1 MAKRSTFLQSCSALF
16 KDRRGNFA
24 VMGAVMVPVL
34 LATGGVAM
42 DMTNMLMAKNHL
54 QDATDAAALAASS
67 SLVNQSLTQAQ
78 AKLQA
83 AEFLKTQMLNWARS
97 GMSAEEIAKIE
108 AALSGTSINIVE
120 EKAALGNA
128 KKYTV
133 EVSAKFDLP
142 LNAFTRLLG
151 KESTEIGALSK
162 SISSTE
168 AKNAL
173 TMYLVLDQSGSMA
186 SLTTTKNPD
195 QPTVICGKK
204 VCDNFLSK
212 IAALKLATANL
223 LTQLKIADPTS
234 SLVRTGSVSYSTKML
249 PALAPDWG
257 VTGVLSYVNALPAS
271 GSTDSSGAIETAYKA
286 LANNSEDSAHKNK
299 NGQVPKKFIVFMTDG
314 ENNYYNGKSND
325 TGSDTATKKTCDNAR
340 TEGIEVYTVAFMA
353 PTRGQ
358 NLLKYC
364 ATTTSHYF
372 PAENA
377 AELTAAFKYIGEKA
391 SQMAVRLT
399 K

>member
-1 MAKRSTFLQSCSALF
+1 MAKRSTFLQSCAALF
-16 KDRRGNFA
+16 KDRSGNFA
-24 VMGAVMVPVL
+24 LMAAVMTPVL
-34 LATGGVAM
+34 FATGGVAM
-42 DMTNMLMAKNHL
+42 DMTTMMMAKNHL

-67 SLVNQSLTQAQ
+67 SLVNQELTQAE

-83 AEFLKTQMLNWARS
+83 KEFLRTQMLNWATS
-97 GMSAEEIAKIE
+97 GMTAEQLAEIE
-108 AALSGTSINIVE
+108 QQLSDTSVSIAE
-120 EKAALGNA
+120 EKAILGNA

-151 KESTEIGALSK
+151 KDTAEIGAASK
-162 SISSTE
+162 SVSSTE

-173 TMYLVLDQSGSMA
+173 SMYLVLDQSGSMA
-186 SLTTTKNPD
+186 SATTTLNPT
-195 QPTVICGKK
+195 QPKITCGKK
-204 VCDNFLSK
+204 LCDNFLSK
-212 IAALKLATANL
+212 IAALKLATASL
-223 LTQLKIADPTS
+223 LTQLKTADPTT
-234 SLVRTGSVSYSTKML
+234 SLVRVGSVSYSTKML
-249 PALAPDWG
+249 PALAPNWG
-257 VTGVLSYVNALPAS
+257 VTGVLAYVNALPAD
-271 GSTDSSGAIETAYKA
+271 GYTDSSGAIETAYKA
-286 LANNSEDSAHKNK
+286 LANSSEDSAHKNK

-314 ENNYYNGKSND
+314 ENNYYNNKAND

-340 TEGIEVYTVAFMA
+340 AAGMEVYSVAFMA

-358 NLLKYC
+358 NLLRYC
-364 ATTTSHYF
+364 ATSTSHYF

>member
-1 MAKRSTFLQSCSALF
+1 
-16 KDRRGNFA
+16 
-24 VMGAVMVPVL
+24 MVPVL

-67 SLVNQSLTQAQ
+67 ALVNQNLTNAE

-83 AEFLKTQMLNWARS
+83 KEFLKTQMLNWATS
-97 GMSAEEIAKIE
+97 GMTAEQIE
-108 AALSGTSINIVE
+108 NIENELSGTAIKITE
-120 EKAALGNA
+120 EKAILGNA

-151 KESTEIGALSK
+151 KDTTEIGATSK

-168 AKNAL
+168 ARNAL
-173 TMYLVLDQSGSMA
+173 SMYLVLDQSGSMA
-186 SLTTTKNPD
+186 SATTTKNPD
-195 QPTVICGKK
+195 QPTIACGKK
-204 VCDNFLSK
+204 TCDNFLSK

-223 LTQLKIADPTS
+223 LTQLHAADPTL
-234 SLVRTGSVSYSTKML
+234 SLVRLGSVSYSTKML

-257 VTGVLSYVNALPAS
+257 VKAVLAYVNALPAD
-271 GSTDSSGAIETAYKA
+271 GFTDSSDAIKTAYKA
-286 LANNSEDSAHKNK
+286 LANSSEDSAHKNK

-314 ENNYYNGKSND
+314 ENNYYKSKPND
-325 TGSDTATKKTCDNAR
+325 TASDTATRKTCDKAR
-340 TEGIEVYTVAFMA
+340 ADGMEVYTVAFMA
-353 PTRGQ
+353 PARGQ
-358 NLLKYC
+358 DLLKYC
-364 ATTTSHYF
+364 ATTTAHYF

-377 AELTAAFKYIGEKA
+377 TELTAAFKYIGEKA
-391 SQMAVRLT
+391 SQTAVRLT